1 MLGLINDTITL
12 QWILILVFGLGFL
25 IFAPRAKTLESFFQA
40 ANKSGKKP
48 SFWILSSSLV
58 ISWIFAKSITNAAN
72 LGLSY
77 GIVGGLSYACYYF
90 SFLVAGIVL
99 YNIRTKGGYKSIHE
113 FLTQKFGA
121 TAMLLFSVLIFIRLY
136 NEIWSNTMV
145 IGSYF
150 GESGSTPYYLS
161 ILVFTGLTLLYSLK
175 GGMRSSLITD
185 GIQMIF
191 FGVLLVAILSIV
203 LPHEANQGFQ
213 GIISSGSWDWG
224 SGLNLMIVALIQ
236 VFSYPFHDSVMT
248 DRAFISDPRTTL
260 RSFLWAGLIGFVC
273 IFLFSLIG
281 VTAKNIGL
289 AGQATVEIAKYS
301 GIVLMLMINFIMITS
316 AASTLDS
323 AMSSFSKL
331 TIIDLGFFKSAPL
344 AYGRIAMVVFCILGT
359 IPIFLDAEILSATTV
374 SGTMVLGLAPVF
386 LFWSK
391 ASNPISFLVTVSI
404 GIIGGLWFSSGLGI
418 ESINFCTGAYS
429 ELLSINIIVTI
440 LVFAS
445 YFLCNFIF
453 NKDFKTIK
461 IE

>member
-1 MLGLINDTITL
+1 MLGIDYDTIAF
-12 QWILILVFGLGFL
+12 QWILIVVFGLGFL
-25 IFAPRAKTLESFFQA
+25 IFAPRAKTIATFFQA

-48 SFWILSSSLV
+48 GPWMLTSSLV

-77 GIVGGLSYACYYF
+77 GIIGGLSYACYYF
-90 SFLVAGIVL
+90 SFVVAGIVL
-99 YNIRTKGGYKSIHE
+99 YRIRTKGGFESIHD

-121 TAMLLFSVLIFIRLY
+121 IAVMLFSVLIFIRLY

-161 ILVFTGLTLLYSLK
+161 ILLFTSLTLLYSLK

-185 GIQMIF
+185 GIQMVF
-191 FGVLLVAILSIV
+191 FGILLIAILSIV
-203 LPHEANQGFQ
+203 LPHEANE
-213 GIISSGSWDWG
+213 GISGIMASGTWDWG
-224 SGLNLMIVALIQ
+224 SGFNLMIVALIQ

-248 DRAFISDPRTTL
+248 DRAFISDPKTTL
-260 RSFLWAGLIGFVC
+260 KSFLLAGLIGFIC

-281 VTAKNIGL
+281 VTAKNMGL
-289 AGQATVEIAKYS
+289 VGQATVEIAKYS
-301 GIVLMLMINFIMITS
+301 GLVLMLMINFIMITS

-331 TIIDLGFFKSAPL
+331 IIIDMGFFKNAPL
-344 AYGRIAMVVFCILGT
+344 KFGRIAMAMFCILGT

-391 ASNPISFLVTVSI
+391 PSNPTSFLITVSI
-404 GIIGGLWFSSGLGI
+404 GIIGGMWFATGI
-418 ESINFCTGAYS
+418 GIDKINFCIGAYS
-429 ELLSINIIVTI
+429 GLLSINIIVTI
-440 LVFAS
+440 LVFVS

-453 NKDFKTIK
+453 YKDSKTSK
-461 IE
+461 